1 MSTRRTPVRL
11 PDKTYVR
18 LKALA
23 ARTGKTA
30 TFHMRKAIEEHL
42 LDAEDLAAAEQA
54 LIEHRKSGDAP
65 LSLDELDAALGL
77 DS

>member
-1 MSTRRTPVRL
+1 MNTKQAAVRL
-11 PDKTYVR
+11 PDETYVR

-23 ARTGKTA
+23 AKTGQTA

-42 LDAEDLAAAEQA
+42 MDAEDLAAAEQA
-54 LIEHRKSGDAP
+54 LVEYRKSGETP

-77 DS
+77 DG